1 MFVNHF
7 AISQAQAKGLNF
19 DSQLPETLTPITVH
33 GNYRCLLQV
42 MLNIV
47 GNAIKFTT
55 DGEIKVRAEILKKR
69 MVWNNQEFPGLVKV
83 SITDTGIGVSLE
95 NQSKLFEKFV
105 QIDGS
110 RTKAYSGTGLGLAI
124 SQKLMEAMG
133 GQVSFFSMGEGLGST
148 VTFSIFLEHI
158 PIFKT

>member
-1 MFVNHF
+1 
-7 AISQAQAKGLNF
+7 
-19 DSQLPETLTPITVH
+19 
-33 GNYRCLLQV
+33 

-47 GNAIKFTT
+47 GNAIKFTA